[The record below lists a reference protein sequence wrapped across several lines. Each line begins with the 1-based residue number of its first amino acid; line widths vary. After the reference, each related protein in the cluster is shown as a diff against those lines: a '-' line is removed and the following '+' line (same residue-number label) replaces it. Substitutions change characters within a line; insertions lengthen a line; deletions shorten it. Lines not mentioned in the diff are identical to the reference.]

1 MVLATQGNR
10 KDSSKRGRSMAKVL
24 IILLLAS
31 TCYGAETIK
40 ATGTAKAKIVAQDVF
55 ELPTVEN
62 LTQDVPYVIVY
73 TEQGATAQV
82 VF

>member
-1 MVLATQGNR
+1 MKA
-10 KDSSKRGRSMAKVL
+10 L
-24 IILLLAS
+24 IFAIFLLS
-31 TCYGAETIK
+31 TNCFALETIK
-40 ATGTAKAKIVAQDVF
+40 ANGIVKAKIVAPDVF
-55 ELPTVEN
+55 QVPTVTN

>member
-1 MVLATQGNR
+1 
-10 KDSSKRGRSMAKVL
+10 MAKAL
-24 IILLLAS
+24 LILLIAS

-40 ATGTAKAKIVAQDVF
+40 ATGTVKAKIVAQEVF
-55 ELPTVEN
+55 EVPTVEN
-62 LTQDVPYVIVY
+62 LTQENVPYVIVY